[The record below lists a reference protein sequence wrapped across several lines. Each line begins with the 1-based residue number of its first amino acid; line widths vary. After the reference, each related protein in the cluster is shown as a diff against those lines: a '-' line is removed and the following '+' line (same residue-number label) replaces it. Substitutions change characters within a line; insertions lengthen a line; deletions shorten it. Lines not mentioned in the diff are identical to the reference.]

1 MLVFHQCMEKEWK
14 EGAWGRDSARDFARK
29 GFAVVRVKSEHW
41 EDLKRTKPEAFRFP
55 YIQKQTQQE
64 MICSIV
70 MRDITCPMIQNVV
83 QQMRIEALPL
93 NMHEWSAD
101 WDVELPPGHG
111 VCIPKL
117 DVVAITEASSQL
129 AAGVGPQVVRTLYR
143 SYTQSFVWAGFNGK
157 SRVTGSKLLLAEPD
171 HFGFLKAF

>member
-1 MLVFHQCMEKEWK
+1 
-14 EGAWGRDSARDFARK
+14 
-29 GFAVVRVKSEHW
+29 
-41 EDLKRTKPEAFRFP
+41 
-55 YIQKQTQQE
+55 
-64 MICSIV
+64 
-70 MRDITCPMIQNVV
+70 MIQNVV

-101 WDVELPPGHG
+101 WDLELPPGHG

-157 SRVTGSKLLLAEPD
+157 RRVTGSKLLLAEPD
-171 HFGFLKAF
+171 HFGFFKSFLSVSKSGTLISNTNPSKTSTSQWSTVRRTSWPATGIM